1 MPRIGCDEGHFGP
14 WKPVIPRLIPRL
26 LPPKSMSTDSNAP
39 RSLGAVMSAESGF
52 DVVDDDTPLRISGFI
67 SAILGVLS
75 GFTIVALPMVAVA
88 IAAFLFGLFALRKSE
103 GASLPVGTTAARIG
117 IFLAVLFGSWGV
129 GRDMFKS
136 HTLGG
141 QAEYFARQFIK
152 VVATGNEAYANELQ
166 KNYVNRYLKT
176 MPLAER
182 YALEA
187 ERKRKRMEQEGGIE
201 PDTDEDPTEF
211 LKKYPADHEW
221 ILDRPVRVYSKYG
234 RQKADVVFAYDDS
247 EKPTRIRIQL
257 EYLLHRETGNAEWHV
272 ELCMPYRERIVA
284 ETVL

>member
-1 MPRIGCDEGHFGP
+1 
-14 WKPVIPRLIPRL
+14 
-26 LPPKSMSTDSNAP
+26 MSTDSNAP
-39 RSLGAVMSAESGF
+39 RSLGAVMSAESGYE
-52 DVVDDDTPLRISGFI
+52 VVDDDAPLRISGFI
-67 SAILGVLS
+67 AAILGVLS
-75 GFTIVALPMVAVA
+75 GFTIVALPMLAAA
-88 IAAFLFGLFALRKSE
+88 IAAVLFGLFALRKSE
-103 GASLPVGTTAARIG
+103 GNTLPVGTTAARIG

-129 GRDMFKS
+129 GRSSFKS
-136 HTLGG
+136 QTLGD

-152 VVATGNEAYANELQ
+152 VVTSGNEAYAKELQ

-176 MPLAER
+176 MPLSHH
-182 YALEA
+182 YALEEKRAA
-187 ERKRKRMEQEGGIE
+187 ERMAEREDAA

-211 LKKYPADHEW
+211 LKKYSVDHQW

-234 RQKADVVFAYDDS
+234 RQKADVVFAYDNS

-257 EYLLHRETGNAEWHV
+257 EYLLNKDTGDAEWSV